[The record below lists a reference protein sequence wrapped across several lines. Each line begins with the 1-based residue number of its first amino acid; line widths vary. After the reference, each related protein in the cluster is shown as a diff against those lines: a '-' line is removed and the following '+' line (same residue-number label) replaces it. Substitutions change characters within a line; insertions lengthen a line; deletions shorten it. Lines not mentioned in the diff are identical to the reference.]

1 MRGRAG
7 GPAVQSAGR
16 LAVAAPA
23 VAALVVA
30 ALAGCAA
37 LPALP
42 GDAADD
48 SVATLDPP
56 AGAQSARVVRVV
68 DGDTLV
74 LRGIGSGPLEHGR
87 DTKVRVLEID
97 APEVS
102 GEPECYGDE
111 ATAFAERTLE
121 PGSTVRV
128 EADRDLYDPYQRTL
142 LYVWADDG
150 TFYDEA
156 AVRLGYA
163 RAVLFEPND
172 RHYARLR
179 VAEAA
184 ARVEQRGLWGAC

>member
-1 MRGRAG
+1 MLRVA
-7 GPAVQSAGR
+7 AC
-16 LAVAAPA
+16 LAVG
-23 VAALVVA
+23 

-42 GDAADD
+42 GEASDE
-48 SVATLDPP
+48 SVATLDVPDD
-56 AGAQSARVVRVV
+56 AQSARVVRVV

-74 LRGIGSGPLEHGR
+74 LRGVGSGPLEHGR

-97 APEVS
+97 APEIN
-102 GEPECYGDE
+102 GEPECYGEE
-111 ATAFAERTLE
+111 AADFAERTLE

-128 EADRDLYDPYQRTL
+128 EADRDLYDRFDRTL
-142 LYVWADDG
+142 LYVWAADG
-150 TFYDEA
+150 MFYDEA

-184 ARVEQRGLWGAC
+184 AKVERRGLWGAC